1 MANMVTKVDDFGTRK
16 TILIGQE
23 SYYLA
28 LPVKVSGT
36 ANAVIKAGSPLA
48 GDLKARNTAFTAAT
62 SGAVG
67 VNLHEVKLDADG
79 KGNATIVIAGCI
91 DKLKID
97 SSVAAD
103 IETAALDNII
113 LVEGS
118 AI

>member
-1 MANMVTKVDDFGTRK
+1 MANMVTKVSEFGTRK

-28 LPVKVSGT
+28 LPVKVSGE
-36 ANAVIKAGSPLA
+36 ANAVIKAGEPLA
-48 GDLKARNTAFTAAT
+48 GSLKDRKTAFTAAT

-79 KGNATIVIAGCI
+79 KGNASIVIAGCI

-97 SSVAAD
+97 SGVATNIEAAD
-103 IETAALDNII
+103 LDNII